1 MHYVEFK
8 AAIQQHLKR
17 KRQGATWIELRETL
31 ALPYERPCPEWTR
44 RLEAEIGLVLGFL
57 VVLSGITLAFTVA
70 FPLLPQSF
78 QPVAVVVVAM
88 FTPVSSV
95 MRWLERRFA
104 KAPETDQS
112 FSKNE

>member
-1 MHYVEFK
+1 V
-8 AAIQQHLKR
+8 
-17 KRQGATWIELRETL
+17 
-31 ALPYERPCPEWTR
+31 
-44 RLEAEIGLVLGFL
+44 VGFL
-57 VVLSGITLAFTVA
+57 AVLSGITFIFTVA
-70 FPLLPQSF
+70 FPHLPQSY
-78 QPVAVVVVAM
+78 QPGAVVLVAM